1 MKLQQGNQFEI
12 LRANR
17 RLKTPPVFLYVVPRV
32 PFRKS
37 QVQHPLAIQL
47 AHPAPSRA
55 KAVHQPWQFRQPR
68 RLQDANSAPSL
79 LRPPRRSFLSCGPP
93 PPLISFAPSTLGSC
107 HKSVSIITDSGCLP
121 LGRGKILIIGLGVDI
136 AEVPRIQAAIE
147 GRGQRFLDRVFTP
160 NEIAYC
166 ERFKNKFERYAGRFA
181 AKEAAMKALGTGWR
195 RGIRWVDLEVVREQS
210 GRPSMSLAG
219 EAAKIAAQLGV
230 KRISLSITHTQSEA
244 LAQVIFED

>member
-1 MKLQQGNQFEI
+1 
-12 LRANR
+12 
-17 RLKTPPVFLYVVPRV
+17 
-32 PFRKS
+32 
-37 QVQHPLAIQL
+37 
-47 AHPAPSRA
+47 
-55 KAVHQPWQFRQPR
+55 
-68 RLQDANSAPSL
+68 
-79 LRPPRRSFLSCGPP
+79 
-93 PPLISFAPSTLGSC
+93 
-107 HKSVSIITDSGCLP
+107 
-121 LGRGKILIIGLGVDI
+121 LIIGLGVDI
-136 AEVPRIQAAIE
+136 TEVPRIQAAIE

-230 KRISLSITHTQSEA
+230 KRISLSITHTESEA